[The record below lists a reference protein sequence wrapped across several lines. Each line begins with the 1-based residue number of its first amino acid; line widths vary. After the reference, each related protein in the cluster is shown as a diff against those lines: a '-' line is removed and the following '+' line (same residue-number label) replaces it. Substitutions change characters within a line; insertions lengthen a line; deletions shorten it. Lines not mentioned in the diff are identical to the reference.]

1 MQVSFH
7 LGPETIE
14 APSLQNQE
22 EQEIKLDAA
31 LVLREEAIVISVYTE
46 KVEDVWFGVAFE
58 GDSVYATTFAF
69 AQNDAL
75 RGLRESVRVRV
86 SAENQKKTQFARSVV
101 EVLKEIYDGKDVSRG
116 FSLAEEHLPKY
127 TRKVIETVC
136 KVPPGYVTTY
146 GEVAKAVGGGPRA
159 VGQIMASNP
168 FAPVCPCHRVVRAD
182 FTLGGYG
189 GGLDVK
195 LAFLKR
201 ERRGYPAERLIPVDG
216 KKLRV
221 FPVELAI
228 RKATKE

>member
-1 MQVSFH
+1 
-7 LGPETIE
+7 LI
-14 APSLQNQE
+14 SL
-22 EQEIKLDAA
+22 
-31 LVLREEAIVISVYTE
+31 YTE
-46 KVEDVWFGVAFE
+46 KVRNVWFGVAFE
-58 GDSVYATTFAF
+58 GEIVYATTFAF
-69 AQNDAL
+69 SQNNAL
-75 RGLRESVRVRV
+75 RALRESVPFNV
-86 SAENQKKTQFARSVV
+86 SATNPKKTEFVQSVV
-101 EVLKEIYDGKDVSRG
+101 EALKEIYDGKDVSHS

-146 GEVAKAVGGGPRA
+146 GEVARAVGGGPRA

-201 ERRGYPAERLIPVDG
+201 ERHGYSAEREIQVDG

-228 RKATKE
+228 RKAEQE

>member
-1 MQVSFH
+1 MIG
-7 LGPETIE
+7 L
-14 APSLQNQE
+14 
-22 EQEIKLDAA
+22 
-31 LVLREEAIVISVYTE
+31 YTE
-46 KVEDVWFGVAFE
+46 KVGDVWFGVAFE
-58 GDSVYATTFAF
+58 GEIVYATTFAF
-69 AQNDAL
+69 SQNNAL
-75 RGLRESVRVRV
+75 RALRESVRFNV
-86 SAENQKKTQFARSVV
+86 SAENAKKTEFVQSVV
-101 EVLKEIYDGKDVSRG
+101 EALKEIYDGKEVSHS

-127 TRKVIETVC
+127 TRKVIGTVC

-146 GEVAKAVGGGPRA
+146 GEVARAVGGGPRA

-201 ERRGYPAERLIPVDG
+201 ERRGYTAERGIPVG
-216 KKLRV
+216 GRKLRV

-228 RKATKE
+228 RKAEQG

>member
-1 MQVSFH
+1 M
-7 LGPETIE
+7 
-14 APSLQNQE
+14 
-22 EQEIKLDAA
+22 
-31 LVLREEAIVISVYTE
+31 ISVYTE
-46 KVEDVWFGVAFE
+46 KVGNVWFGVAFE
-58 GDSVYATTFAF
+58 GESVYATTFAST
-69 AQNDAL
+69 QNKAVQ
-75 RGLRESVRVRV
+75 GLRESVRFNV
-86 SAENQKKTQFARSVV
+86 SEENLKKTEFAHSVI
-101 EVLKEIYDGKDVSRG
+101 EALKKIYDGKDVSQG

-127 TRKVIETVC
+127 TKKVIDTVC
-136 KVPPGYVTTY
+136 KVPSGYVTTY

-201 ERRGYPAERLIPVDG
+201 ERRGYNSKREIPVDG

-221 FPVELAI
+221 FPVELVI
-228 RKATKE
+228 RKAEQG

>member
-1 MQVSFH
+1 MR
-7 LGPETIE
+7 
-14 APSLQNQE
+14 N
-22 EQEIKLDAA
+22 
-31 LVLREEAIVISVYTE
+31 
-46 KVEDVWFGVAFE
+46 VWFGVAFE
-58 GDSVYATTFAF
+58 GEIVYATTFAF
-69 AQNDAL
+69 SQNNAL
-75 RGLRESVRVRV
+75 RALRESVPFNV
-86 SAENQKKTQFARSVV
+86 SATNPKKTEFVQSVV
-101 EVLKEIYDGKDVSRG
+101 EALKEIYDGKDVSQS

-146 GEVAKAVGGGPRA
+146 GEVARAVGGGPRA

-201 ERRGYPAERLIPVDG
+201 ERHGYSAEREIQVDG

-228 RKATKE
+228 RKAEQE

>member
-1 MQVSFH
+1 M
-7 LGPETIE
+7 
-14 APSLQNQE
+14 
-22 EQEIKLDAA
+22 
-31 LVLREEAIVISVYTE
+31 ISVYAE
-46 KVEDVWFGVAFE
+46 KVGDVWFGVAFE
-58 GDSVYATTFAF
+58 GESVYATTFAF
-69 AQNDAL
+69 TQNNAL
-75 RGLRESVRVRV
+75 RGLRESVRFHISV
-86 SAENQKKTQFARSVV
+86 ENPKRTEFAHSVIDA
-101 EVLKEIYDGKDVSRG
+101 LKEIYDGKDVSPR

-127 TRKVIETVC
+127 TKKVIETVC

-146 GEVAKAVGGGPRA
+146 GEVAKTVGGGPRA

-201 ERRGYPAERLIPVDG
+201 ERRGYPAEREIPVSG

-221 FPVELAI
+221 FPAELAI
-228 RKATKE
+228 RKAEKGKC

>member
-1 MQVSFH
+1 MIG
-7 LGPETIE
+7 L
-14 APSLQNQE
+14 
-22 EQEIKLDAA
+22 
-31 LVLREEAIVISVYTE
+31 YTE
-46 KVEDVWFGVAFE
+46 KVGDVWFGVAFDGE
-58 GDSVYATTFAF
+58 IVYATTFAF
-69 AQNDAL
+69 SQNNAL
-75 RGLRESVRVRV
+75 RALRESVRFNV
-86 SAENQKKTQFARSVV
+86 SSENAKKTEFVQSVV
-101 EVLKEIYDGKDVSRG
+101 EALKEIYDGKEVSHS

-127 TRKVIETVC
+127 TRKVIGTVC

-146 GEVAKAVGGGPRA
+146 GEVARAVGGGPRA

-201 ERRGYPAERLIPVDG
+201 ERRGYPAEREIPVG
-216 KKLRV
+216 GRKLRV

-228 RKATKE
+228 RKAEQR

>member
-1 MQVSFH
+1 M
-7 LGPETIE
+7 I
-14 APSLQNQE
+14 SL
-22 EQEIKLDAA
+22 
-31 LVLREEAIVISVYTE
+31 YTE
-46 KVEDVWFGVAFE
+46 KVGDVWFGVAFE
-58 GDSVYATTFAF
+58 GEIVYATTFAF
-69 AQNDAL
+69 SQNNAL
-75 RGLRESVRVRV
+75 RALRESVSFNVA
-86 SAENQKKTQFARSVV
+86 AENPKKTEFVQSVV
-101 EVLKEIYDGKDVSRG
+101 EALKEIYDGKDVSHS

-127 TRKVIETVC
+127 SRKVIETVC

-146 GEVAKAVGGGPRA
+146 GEVARAVGGGPRA

-201 ERRGYPAERLIPVDG
+201 ERRGYSAEREIPVEG

-228 RKATKE
+228 RKAEQG

>member
-1 MQVSFH
+1 MIG
-7 LGPETIE
+7 L
-14 APSLQNQE
+14 
-22 EQEIKLDAA
+22 
-31 LVLREEAIVISVYTE
+31 YTE
-46 KVEDVWFGVAFE
+46 KVGDVWFGVAFE
-58 GDSVYATTFAF
+58 GEIVYATTFAF
-69 AQNDAL
+69 SQNNAL
-75 RGLRESVRVRV
+75 RALRESVRFNV
-86 SAENQKKTQFARSVV
+86 SAENPKKTKFVQSVV
-101 EVLKEIYDGKDVSRG
+101 EALKEIYDGKEVSHS

-127 TRKVIETVC
+127 TRKVIGTVC

-146 GEVAKAVGGGPRA
+146 GEVARAVGGGPRA

-201 ERRGYPAERLIPVDG
+201 ERRGYPAEREIPVG
-216 KKLRV
+216 GRKLRV

-228 RKATKE
+228 RKAEQR